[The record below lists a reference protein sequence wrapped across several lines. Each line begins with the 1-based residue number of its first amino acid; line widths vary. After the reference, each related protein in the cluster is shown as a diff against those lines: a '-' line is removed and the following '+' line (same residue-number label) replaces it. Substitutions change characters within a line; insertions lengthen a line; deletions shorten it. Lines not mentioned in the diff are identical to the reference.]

1 MNHCQLPLSQHR
13 MALVIVLSAMVSTW
27 TAAPQATAC
36 PFCSA
41 TAQTLSEEIQ
51 SADVAVLAKMVP
63 LGETSELAAKD
74 KPEAGEEQAQSS
86 LSNSNPANGTNPDTG
101 MATFQINHIIRGAEI
116 LGTHQQL
123 QVVYFGD
130 YQLNKTFLISGIT
143 NTGLSGSGL
152 AVAAGEIKAAGEKK
166 NSF

>member
-1 MNHCQLPLSQHR
+1 MNHCQLPLSQR
-13 MALVIVLSAMVSTW
+13 RTALVIVLSAMASTW
-27 TAAPQATAC
+27 TAAPKATAC

-63 LGETSELAAKD
+63 LGKTSELAAKD

-86 LSNSNPANGTNPDTG
+86 LPSTDPNTG
-101 MATFQINHIIRGAEI
+101 MATFQINHIISGAET
-116 LGTHQQL
+116 LGAHQQL

-130 YQLNKTFLISGIT
+130 
-143 NTGLSGSGL
+143 
-152 AVAAGEIKAAGEKK
+152 
-166 NSF
+166 